1 MNRHTKTS
9 SGSLPMSSRKV
20 DIEALIEEEAPV
32 TEAIRRGSIEAMKQY
47 IRAGES
53 MVSWQDGKV
62 IMIPPEKLVE
72 MLETTSMVE

>member
-1 MNRHTKTS
+1 
-9 SGSLPMSSRKV
+9 MSNSMQV
-20 DIEALIEEEAPV
+20 NIEALIEEETPV

-62 IMIPPEKLVE
+62 VMIPPEKLAG
-72 MLETTSMVE
+72 MLEVSGIK

>member
-1 MNRHTKTS
+1 
-9 SGSLPMSSRKV
+9 MSSRKV

>member
-1 MNRHTKTS
+1 
-9 SGSLPMSSRKV
+9 MSDSRQV
-20 DIEALIEEEAPV
+20 DIEALIEEETPV

-62 IMIPPEKLVE
+62 VMIPPEKLAE
-72 MLETTSMVE
+72 MLEDAEVK